1 MSALVSNILTQVFIT
16 LIAVA
21 GVYVLTGLT
30 GMFSLGQAAF
40 MAIGAYASGL
50 LVLRAHLPIALA
62 WVLAVV
68 MATGVG
74 FLIGYPVVR
83 LRRDYISL
91 VTLGFGEAIAA
102 LLNRMTFL
110 TGGASGLTGIPR
122 TVGLGIT
129 AVSAVVV
136 LTLVAFF
143 KNSKYG
149 RQCIALRGDE
159 LAAKA
164 MGINVTKV
172 KMTAFLLSVALT
184 SYSGCLYAFYMS
196 YVDPTG
202 FGWKKSADWVIM
214 VFFGGV
220 NSLTGSTLGAFILSA
235 LPQALRSLQS
245 YRYVIYAILVLIILN
260 FKPSGLLGEW
270 ELSPRNIRALF
281 TKRNKKAAK
290 EEV

>member
-1 MSALVSNILTQVFIT
+1 MALLQNILTQAFIT
-16 LIAVA
+16 VIAVC

-40 MAIGAYASGL
+40 MAIGSYASGL
-50 LVLRAHLPIALA
+50 LVIKAGIPVPIAILIAVILA
-62 WVLAVV
+62 ML
-68 MATGVG
+68 VG
-74 FLIGYPVVR
+74 YLIGYPVVR

-102 LLNRMTFL
+102 LLNRMTTL

-122 TVGLGIT
+122 CIGLEVATI
-129 AVSAVVV
+129 SAVAAIV
-136 LTLVAFF
+136 LVAFF
-143 KNSKYG
+143 KTSKYG

-164 MGINVTKV
+164 MGINVTKI
-172 KMTAFLLSVALT
+172 KMTAFILSVALT

-196 YVDPTG
+196 YVDPSG

-235 LPQALRSLQS
+235 LPQFLRDLQN
-245 YRYVIYAILVLIILN
+245 YRYVIYAVLVILIIN

-270 ELSPRNIRALF
+270 ELTIGNIKKSVRKIG
-281 TKRNKKAAK
+281 KRKKK
-290 EEV
+290 EER

>member
-62 WVLAVV
+62 CVLAVV

-281 TKRNKKAAK
+281 TKQNKKTAK

>member
-1 MSALVSNILTQVFIT
+1 MALIQNILTQAFIT
-16 LIAVA
+16 VIAVC

-40 MAIGAYASGL
+40 MAIGSYASGL
-50 LVLRAHLPIALA
+50 LVIKAGIPVPIAILIA
-62 WVLAVV
+62 VVLAMVI
-68 MATGVG
+68 GY
-74 FLIGYPVVR
+74 LIGYPVVR

-102 LLNRMTFL
+102 LLNRMTTL

-122 TVGLGIT
+122 CVGLEVAT
-129 AVSAVVV
+129 VSAIVAIA
-136 LTLVAFF
+136 LVAFF
-143 KNSKYG
+143 KTSKYG

-164 MGINVTKV
+164 MGINVTKI
-172 KMTAFLLSVALT
+172 KMTAFILSVALT

-196 YVDPTG
+196 YVDPSG

-235 LPQALRSLQS
+235 LPQFLRDLQN
-245 YRYVIYAILVLIILN
+245 YRYVIYAVLVILIIN

-270 ELSPRNIRALF
+270 ELTVGNI
-281 TKRNKKAAK
+281 KRIFRRDGKKSKK
-290 EEV
+290 EER

>member
-281 TKRNKKAAK
+281 TKRNKKTAK
-290 EEV
+290 KEV

>member
-62 WVLAVV
+62 CVLAVV

-281 TKRNKKAAK
+281 TKRNKKTAK

>member
-21 GVYVLTGLT
+21 GVYVLTGMT

-62 WVLAVV
+62 CVLAVV

-281 TKRNKKAAK
+281 TKRNKKTAK
-290 EEV
+290 KEV